1 MVAEKIADRTQL
13 PFVSAENKFAQLA
26 AHDAVV
32 AASGALNTL
41 AASLMKIANDMR
53 WLGSGPRCGIGE
65 LSLLPTSLE
74 APSCQESQSNAIRSV
89 DDGLLPSDGQP
100 HCHYHRRQS
109 RKLRI
114 ERLQTDD
121 DLQPPAQHSPS
132 Q

>member
-1 MVAEKIADRTQL
+1 MFELALGGTAVGTGLNSHPEFAEMVAEKIADRTQL

-65 LSLLPTSLE
+65 LSLPANE
-74 APSCQESQSNAIRSV
+74 PGAPSCQAKSIQRNPKR
-89 DDGLLPSDGQP
+89 
-100 HCHYHRRQS
+100 
-109 RKLRI
+109 
-114 ERLQTDD
+114 
-121 DLQPPAQHSPS
+121 
-132 Q
+132 